1 MTFKINSDKSASIIK
16 KIRDFIHNPRPTI
29 RDLASVIDPLLS
41 FFSSHVFWETI
52 LQIFRKKMLLK
63 RKKFDDKLSKLNADV
78 ERELRWWIDHI
89 PIASRKITE
98 SEVDFTITTDAMD
111 ATDGYNPIDGMWGKI
126 GDHI

>member
-29 RDLASVIDPLLS
+29 RDRASVIDPLLS
-41 FFSSHVFWETI
+41 FFPVMSFGKLYCRHLE
-52 LQIFRKKMLLK
+52 KKMLLK